1 MDDLIEY
8 LMNITEDFDFKKLIF
23 PTIMILIYVAGFVY
37 LITIIKN
44 IDNRKPI
51 ITNRVVER
59 EEEIKVEDIYVDVK
73 GSVKKPGVYKLKND
87 SRVIDAVNE
96 AGGLSESANTRYIN
110 LSKKLEDGDVV
121 MVYSSKE
128 IKEAQKEN
136 TVYIETPCVCEQVKN
151 DACITENKNT
161 SKTDKTSTIN
171 KTNKVNINTA
181 QIEELKTLSGIG
193 DAKAN
198 AIIEYR
204 NTNGNFKSIEDI
216 KNVSGISE
224 TVYSKIKENITI

>member
-59 EEEIKVEDIYVDVK
+59 EEERKVEDIYVDVK

>member
-151 DACITENKNT
+151 DACITENT